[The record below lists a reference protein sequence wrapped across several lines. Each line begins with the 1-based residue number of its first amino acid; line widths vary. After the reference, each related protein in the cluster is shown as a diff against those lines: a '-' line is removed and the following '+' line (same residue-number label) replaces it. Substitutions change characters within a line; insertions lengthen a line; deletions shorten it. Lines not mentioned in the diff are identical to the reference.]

1 MRTTSTRKRAPAKK
15 TTPIAR
21 AKEAPSIRTD
31 ELGALLEEIKNYISE
46 LTRAHEQLNQSL
58 EGILGKVN
66 HLEGKLHQ
74 VDTIASKISELEDEV
89 HQTIYGHSERLEAL
103 EQRLAA

>member
-1 MRTTSTRKRAPAKK
+1 MRASTQKKATAKQSTVAPRPQA
-15 TTPIAR
+15 
-21 AKEAPSIRTD
+21 APSIRTN

-58 EGILGKVN
+58 EDILSKVN
-66 HLEGKLHQ
+66 RLEGKLPQ
-74 VDTIASKISELEDEV
+74 IDAIASKISELEDEV
-89 HQTIYGHSERLEAL
+89 HQTIHGHSERLEAL